1 MVMLR
6 LNSKHDKLAKERM
19 SYAKYFK
26 PSELACRHCG
36 VDGTK
41 KELRDALDA
50 FREKAGPTL
59 INCAY
64 RCPVHNAAVGGVPD
78 SQHVLGLAADI
89 RVPGAT
95 PAQLEAIART
105 IPAINGIGRADYQEY
120 LHIDVRAEPA
130 EWCYNKFGQAI
141 DYTEVAG

>member
-1 MVMLR
+1 MVVLR

-26 PSELACRHCG
+26 PSELACKHCG
-36 VDGTK
+36 ADGTK
-41 KELRDALDA
+41 QELRDALDA
-50 FREKAGPTL
+50 FREKAGPT
-59 INCAY
+59 IVTNAY
-64 RCPVHNAAVGGVPD
+64 RCPEHNKAVGGAEH
-78 SQHVLGLAADI
+78 SEHVLGLAADI

-120 LHIDVRAEPA
+120 LHIDVRSEPA
-130 EWCYNKFGQAI
+130 EWCYNKLGQVI
-141 DYTEVAG
+141 KYTEVA